1 MNTPFN
7 EYKNF
12 KSPVV
17 FKIKPKDKLG
27 KTRNDIS
34 KRIEYYYSG
43 KAQKNN
49 KTKNRTYLDYITR
62 GDAIYKLNLTKNEL
76 IELNKLRETNS
87 KEYYKKIE
95 YLKTVK
101 EEVTGVWSKEGLVNE
116 ERLGEIKSNLLK
128 INQEKQFVWDTVISF
143 ESAFVEKYKIYSPE
157 IVHDVLKD
165 RINMLFKSKGI
176 NSDKM
181 EWFFTFHKNTDNP
194 HVHLLFFEKEP
205 TRCLKGYEP
214 KYHFDKHLLEDFRFR
229 FATDLIL
236 KEQNIE
242 YKDFMKKRENL
253 VNHFKQSLKEPII
266 WQTSSW
272 MDVKEIYNDLTS
284 DYEKIVYEINKYNYE
299 NNRAKFKKVN
309 SLKYNLL
316 NKTEKQRINKI
327 INHILKNDKNISQEF
342 KVYVKNLQG
351 YQNAVNEINNN
362 KDSKFIYE
370 SLYGR
375 DGLYSRIG
383 NRILYAIKRNID
395 ISRKGIISAKYY
407 PKIRKI
413 RISIISD
420 LLIKISKLIKI
431 MNSYVSFETNK
442 TEEIFKERERTKK

>member
-1 MNTPFN
+1 MDTPFS

-12 KSPVV
+12 KSPVI

-27 KTRNDIS
+27 KARSDIS

-43 KAQKNN
+43 KAQKNK

-62 GDAIYKLNLTKNEL
+62 DDAIYKLNLTNDEL
-76 IELNKLRETNS
+76 IDLDKLRKTNS
-87 KEYYKKIE
+87 KEYFKKLE

-101 EEVTGVWSKEGLVNE
+101 EEVTGVWSKEGLANNK
-116 ERLGEIKSNLLK
+116 RLEEIKSNLLK

-157 IVHDVLKD
+157 IVHEVLKD
-165 RINMLFKSKGI
+165 RIDMLFKSKGI

-181 EWFFTFHKNTDNP
+181 EWFFAFHKNTDNP

-205 TRCLKGYEP
+205 TRFSKEYEP
-214 KYHFDKHLLEDFRFR
+214 KYHFDKDLLEDFRFR

-236 KEQNIE
+236 KKQHIE
-242 YKDFMKKRENL
+242 YKDFMKSRGNL

-266 WQTSSW
+266 WQNSSW
-272 MDVKEIYNDLTS
+272 MDVKEIYNDLTN

-299 NNRAKFKKVN
+299 NNRAKFRKVN
-309 SLKYNLL
+309 SLKYNFL

-327 INHILKNDKNISQEF
+327 IDHILKNDKNINQEY
-342 KVYVKNLQG
+342 KTYVKNLEG

-362 KDSKFIYE
+362 KDTKFMYE
-370 SLYGR
+370 SLYGK

-383 NRILYAIKRNID
+383 NRILYAIKRNMD
-395 ISRKGIISAKYY
+395 ISKKGIIPAKYY

-413 RISIISD
+413 RISIIGD
-420 LLIKISKLIKI
+420 LLIKISKLIKV
-431 MNSYVSFETNK
+431 MNNYVSFEANK
-442 TEEIFKERERTKK
+442 TEEIFKERERAKN